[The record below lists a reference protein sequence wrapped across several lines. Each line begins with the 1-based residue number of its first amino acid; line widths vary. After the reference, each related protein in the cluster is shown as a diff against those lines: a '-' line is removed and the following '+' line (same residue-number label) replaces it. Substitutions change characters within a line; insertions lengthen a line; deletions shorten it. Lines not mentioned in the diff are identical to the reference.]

1 MATRTSASE
10 DARIEKVHAWLWR
23 AAVVA
28 PPREKKVHERSETA
42 VQRRR
47 EKSLKRAVDRE
58 AAKVATAA
66 TTSAAAGRDVAQAS
80 STDGM
85 LGQAAAQ
92 VAEAADPAAGSEIN
106 RLRHQLKQT
115 TNLLRTTRKK
125 ASRDIGLAKRR
136 GAQKE
141 RKEQKLR
148 VQSKGKLS
156 KKARKKEAR
165 ALRTGISQRR
175 KREQRQQQQERQSQ
189 AQAGFLASPHL
200 HNLTPPPP
208 PTGSSATPRL
218 QHLTPLPPPRH
229 GQPPPPPRQ
238 AAPPPPQPR
247 QHAGGQFMGGSSSA
261 HSLGADVR
269 PGDWRCPA
277 CDVNVFGSK
286 VACFRCGAARPGAAK
301 PGGRGGRGGGRGG
314 RGGMPAAAGA
324 GGRAGGDVRPGDW
337 SCPGCHSNVFASKR
351 SCFKCGTAKP

>member
-115 TNLLRTTRKK
+115 TNLLRATRKK

-141 RKEQKLR
+141 HKEQKACGRLPA
-148 VQSKGKLS
+148 V
-156 KKARKKEAR
+156 
-165 ALRTGISQRR
+165 
-175 KREQRQQQQERQSQ
+175 
-189 AQAGFLASPHL
+189 AS
-200 HNLTPPPP
+200 
-208 PTGSSATPRL
+208 
-218 QHLTPLPPPRH
+218 
-229 GQPPPPPRQ
+229 
-238 AAPPPPQPR
+238 
-247 QHAGGQFMGGSSSA
+247 
-261 HSLGADVR
+261 SL
-269 PGDWRCPA
+269 
-277 CDVNVFGSK
+277 
-286 VACFRCGAARPGAAK
+286 
-301 PGGRGGRGGGRGG
+301 
-314 RGGMPAAAGA
+314 
-324 GGRAGGDVRPGDW
+324 
-337 SCPGCHSNVFASKR
+337 
-351 SCFKCGTAKP
+351 